1 MALTQP
7 QSELLAGYIGRS
19 QALHT
24 QLIGRARNYWSNL
37 GYLTDREVELLIER
51 MGWLS
56 TAANTR
62 MSTLT
67 EAYLTRYAAISGGE
81 LAAGSATD
89 ISTMALRGISEAEL
103 FDRVPKTVFGALARK
118 DPFTKAK
125 DLGWNRLE
133 SLLATSL
140 QLSKTHTSQD
150 VLDREPRTPRGQ
162 RIVGYRRVTAGYNAC
177 ALCLVASTQR
187 YRRGD
192 LMPIHPGCVLEGS
205 RVSAEGVSGISRR
218 LYQGEIIVISVTD
231 GDDLRVTP
239 NHPVL
244 TDHGWVPAGMI
255 REGDRIVRSGRE
267 HRVVDGR
274 PNEQQ
279 VPPLIED
286 VWGAASVAGFVSVPV
301 APEDFHGDGAD
312 GEVDIVRTD
321 WGLAPVGAVSFIEP
335 ALELGFM
342 LGWLWDMLASP
353 AGVPAFLGPI
363 DPLASHGRVGG
374 SNLSLPFLER
384 HLPHAHVAG
393 GGSPSDG
400 DVVFFEDPTYLPA
413 AHVVGARQFEFTGSG
428 FVGLDDVDVWELSPL
443 ASTKLDAPTVE
454 FDGEGLLVHADRGR
468 GVLDRL
474 TGEVQLDTVVESR
487 RVYASSC
494 HVYNLETSS
503 GWYSSNNHIVSNCR
517 CTVAPIIG
525 DKDPG
530 LVLDRETL
538 DQVHA
543 RMRETFGGKSEGARR
558 FTTAEGELMSYR
570 DAILT
575 RTNSEIGPVLTVK
588 KHKFYQP
595 LDRE

>member
-19 QALHT
+19 QALHN
-24 QLIGRARNYWSNL
+24 QLIGRARNYWANV

-140 QLSKTHTSQD
+140 QLSKTHTSQN

-192 LMPIHPGCVLEGS
+192 LMPIHP
-205 RVSAEGVSGISRR
+205 A
-218 LYQGEIIVISVTD
+218 
-231 GDDLRVTP
+231 
-239 NHPVL
+239 
-244 TDHGWVPAGMI
+244 
-255 REGDRIVRSGRE
+255 
-267 HRVVDGR
+267 
-274 PNEQQ
+274 
-279 VPPLIED
+279 
-286 VWGAASVAGFVSVPV
+286 
-301 APEDFHGDGAD
+301 
-312 GEVDIVRTD
+312 
-321 WGLAPVGAVSFIEP
+321 
-335 ALELGFM
+335 
-342 LGWLWDMLASP
+342 
-353 AGVPAFLGPI
+353 
-363 DPLASHGRVGG
+363 
-374 SNLSLPFLER
+374 
-384 HLPHAHVAG
+384 
-393 GGSPSDG
+393 
-400 DVVFFEDPTYLPA
+400 
-413 AHVVGARQFEFTGSG
+413 
-428 FVGLDDVDVWELSPL
+428 
-443 ASTKLDAPTVE
+443 
-454 FDGEGLLVHADRGR
+454 
-468 GVLDRL
+468 
-474 TGEVQLDTVVESR
+474 
-487 RVYASSC
+487 
-494 HVYNLETSS
+494 
-503 GWYSSNNHIVSNCR
+503 CR
-517 CTVAPIIG
+517 CGVIPVIG

-530 LVLDRETL
+530 LILDRETL

-543 RMRETFGGKSEGARR
+543 RMAETFGGKSEGARR

-570 DAILT
+570 DVILT

-595 LDRE
+595 LDRK